1 MQNCLSHCLLLLFEI
16 IFGIINE
23 MVRTFYRDTEQVA
36 SFLFVWTILSAYI
49 IFEVA
54 AGGARRQ
61 PTRITSASSHRRMID
76 GSLPAAPKASASGP
90 RREGFAPAAA
100 ADRSQQ
106 T

>member
-49 IFEVA
+49 IFVKKLTCPFYGKQENLARMSFRLLVFA
-54 AGGARRQ
+54 SPAGISRSMRSNK
-61 PTRITSASSHRRMID
+61 RHKR
-76 GSLPAAPKASASGP
+76 GST
-90 RREGFAPAAA
+90 E
-100 ADRSQQ
+100 
-106 T
+106 